1 MNQRENPLFSL
12 LFNILIPIVVLNK
25 GHLFLGDKA
34 GVLILILAL
43 MFPIV
48 YGLFD
53 FIKNKRKNII
63 SLFGTIN
70 VLLTGGFALYKLKGI
85 WFAIKEAAFP
95 LLIGIFV
102 FISAYTKKNFFEYLI
117 RHSSIFKWDL
127 IEEKIKT
134 LSAKKLLHGLFKKST
149 ILFSISFFISA
160 ILNFILAIYIFSE
173 KGTEGLSLT
182 EKEILLNK
190 KIADMTWLGFVV
202 IGLPMTLF
210 AFGVFWWFLKK
221 LTKLTLL
228 PMDHILISSPPQK
241 KNR

>member
-1 MNQRENPLFSL
+1 MNQQENPLFSL
-12 LFNILIPIVVLNK
+12 LFNILIPIIILNK
-25 GHLFLGDKA
+25 GHLFLGNKA

-43 MFPIV
+43 MFPIF

-63 SLFGTIN
+63 SLFGTLN
-70 VLLTGGFALYKLKGI
+70 VLLTGGFAFYKLKGI
-85 WFAIKEAAFP
+85 WFAVKEAAFP

-117 RHSSIFKWDL
+117 RQAPIFKWAL

-134 LSAKKLLHGLFKKST
+134 FSSKNHLHDLFKKST

-160 ILNFILAIYIFSE
+160 VLNFILALYIFSE
-173 KGTEGLSLT
+173 KGTQGLSLT

-210 AFGVFWWFLKK
+210 AFGIFWWFLKK

-228 PMDHILISSPPQK
+228 PMEQILISSPPNK
-241 KNR
+241 KKI